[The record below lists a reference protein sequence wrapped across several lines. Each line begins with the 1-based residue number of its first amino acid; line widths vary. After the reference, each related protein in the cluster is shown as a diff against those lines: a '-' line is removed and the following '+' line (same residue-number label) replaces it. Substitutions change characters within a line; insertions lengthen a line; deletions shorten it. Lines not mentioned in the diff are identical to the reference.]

1 MEKNAIKRILNKD
14 IKEIHNQK
22 LNSLGIYI
30 EFNEENILEAKAMI
44 VGPKDSLYE
53 GGFLFF
59 NIQFPKSYPYAP
71 PDITYVP
78 RNNIRIH
85 PNIYVGNGT
94 GGFGKICL
102 SILGTWSGP
111 KWTSIMD
118 ISTALLTIQSLLDN
132 NPLHHEP
139 GQEKNKTKINEYYN
153 EVIKYESINTLLIKN
168 ITHPI
173 ESFHMFHDKMI
184 KEVGTYDESITR
196 FITDNKNKE
205 RRNIQVGFYRI
216 NTTLD
221 YNHLYTSYCLLKKQ
235 I

>member
-1 MEKNAIKRILNKD
+1 MDKQAIKRILNKD
-14 IKEIHNQK
+14 MKEIQK
-22 LNSLGIYI
+22 QNLNSLGIYI
-30 EFNEENILEAKAMI
+30 DFNEEDILEAKAMI

-59 NIQFPKSYPYAP
+59 NIRFPKNYPYAP
-71 PDITYVP
+71 PDVTYVP
-78 RNNIRIH
+78 RNNVRIH

-94 GGFGKICL
+94 GGFGKVCL

-118 ISTALLTIQSLLDN
+118 ISTVLLVIQSLLDN

-139 GQEKNKTKINEYYN
+139 GQENNKTKQNELYN

-168 ITHPI
+168 ITEPM
-173 ESFHMFHDKMI
+173 EPFHIFHEQMI
-184 KEVGTYDESITR
+184 KEFNIYHESISR
-196 FITDNKNKE
+196 FLESNKVKE
-205 RRNIQVGFYRI
+205 KRNIQVGFYRI
-216 NTTLD
+216 NITLD
-221 YNHLYTSYCLLKKQ
+221 YQRLHNVYHHLLK